1 MKKSRILLALT
12 DKLECLQ
19 NKAKIKRIQKC
30 IEVATINAEEKMAR
44 ADDTLNSIVKDFTV
58 DSDVQEFITGISK
71 VLCEKDDAKA
81 EIDQLKRVEQFL
93 FEELEEP
100 KEEK

>member
-1 MKKSRILLALT
+1 MKKPRILLALT

-58 DSDVQEFITGISK
+58 DSDVQEFITDISK
-71 VLCEKDDAKA
+71 ALCEKDDAKA

-93 FEELEEP
+93 FEELDES
-100 KEEK
+100 EEK